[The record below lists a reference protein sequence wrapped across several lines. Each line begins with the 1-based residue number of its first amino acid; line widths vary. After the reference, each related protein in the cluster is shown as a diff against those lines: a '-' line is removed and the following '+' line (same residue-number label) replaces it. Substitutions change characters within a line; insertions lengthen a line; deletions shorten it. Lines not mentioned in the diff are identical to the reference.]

1 MKRLTMLVLAFLCTL
16 CVAGCKN
23 DATYEGTFIVT
34 EVTQES
40 LLMTEIGTDGKA
52 IEAQQYR
59 VPNWFY
65 SSEHNVKVGDEIKI
79 THNGQIREIYPME
92 FEKIHQME
100 YDDREAG
107 LRVTVIAD

>member
-1 MKRLTMLVLAFLCTL
+1 MKKLTALILAFACTL
-16 CVAGCKN
+16 CIAGCKN
-23 DATYEGTFIVT
+23 DAPMEGTFVVT

-79 THNGQIREIYPME
+79 THNGKIREIYPME
-92 FEKIHQME
+92 FEKIIQME
-100 YDDREAG
+100 YDDRETG
-107 LRVTVIAD
+107 LCVTVIAD